1 MLLATLL
8 ALQTANA
15 QPPAVPEATPPD
27 IQLGIDLTARRV
39 VVENKG
45 ELDLTAR
52 ASVNRRESEGN
63 VVEVDAPD
71 LPQGRARAN
80 NVRVTVRAE
89 TRIADPLAQAATPEI
104 PQEPQSPE

>member
-1 MLLATLL
+1 MIIAAL
-8 ALQTANA
+8 ALQTATA
-15 QPPAVPEATPPD
+15 QPPAPLPD

-52 ASVNRRESEGN
+52 ASVNGREGEG
-63 VVEVDAPD
+63 VVEVDAPE

-80 NVRVTVRAE
+80 NVRVRVRAE
-89 TRIADPLAQAATPEI
+89 TRIADPLAPLLTPAI

>member
-1 MLLATLL
+1 MMLLAL
-8 ALQTANA
+8 ALLQLA
-15 QPPAVPEATPPD
+15 QPAPPVAATPPD

-39 VVENKG
+39 VIENKG
-45 ELDLTAR
+45 EVDLTAH
-52 ASVNRRESEGN
+52 ASVNGREGEGN

-89 TRIADPLAQAATPEI
+89 THIADPLAQAANPEI